1 MLMTAFKTNQKAKVI
16 CKNKKIADDPTSNK
30 D

>member
-1 MLMTAFKTNQKAKVI
+1 MLMTAFKTNQKAKAI
-16 CKNKKIADDPTSNK
+16 RKNKKIADDPTSNK